1 MTQVSSTLLTSLAP
15 AVPRPVRAVLAVL
28 AGSALIALA
37 TRIQVPM
44 WPVPM
49 TMQTFAVLLIAMAF
63 GMRLGVAAVAA
74 YLAQG
79 AAGLPV
85 FAAGGGVAYLA
96 GPTAGYL
103 WGFLLVAAVVGW
115 LADRGLTRRFAGS
128 LMLAL
133 LGSALVYA
141 VGAAWLASFVG
152 PETAFRA
159 GILPFLPGDLAK
171 SALLALILPA
181 AWSVLARLR

>member
-1 MTQVSSTLLTSLAP
+1 MTQASTRLTSITHAL
-15 AVPRPVRAVLAVL
+15 PRPLRAALTVL
-28 AGSALIALA
+28 AGSALIVLA
-37 TRIQVPM
+37 TRIQLPM

-49 TMQTFAVLLIAMAF
+49 TMQTFAVLLIAMAL
-63 GMRLGVAAVAA
+63 GMRMGVASVAA

-85 FAAGGGVAYLA
+85 FAAGGGVAYLV

-115 LADRGLTRRFAGS
+115 LADRGLTRHHVGA

-133 LGSALVYA
+133 LGSTLVYV
-141 VGAAWLASFVG
+141 VGAGWLAGFVG
-152 PETAFRA
+152 AEAAFRA
-159 GILPFLPGDLAK
+159 GVLPFLPGDLVK
-171 SALLALILPA
+171 SMLLALVLPG
-181 AWSVLARLR
+181 AWKLLARLR